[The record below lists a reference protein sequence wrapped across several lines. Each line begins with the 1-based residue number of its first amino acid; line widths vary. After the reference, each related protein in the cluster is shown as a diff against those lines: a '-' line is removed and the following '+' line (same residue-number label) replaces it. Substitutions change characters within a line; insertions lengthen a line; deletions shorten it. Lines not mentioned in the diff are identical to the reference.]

1 MFQAD
6 TSEGLGRNGGP
17 INSFVCNVGMSEDV
31 MRVVVTLLVLAASAG
46 SMLVET
52 TAAGPV
58 KRWDVTPTSLVS
70 RHDPPLQR
78 IELSIDSAQA
88 LDGAVLRIWSE
99 ADRLLAEQSLGALRE
114 GTNEIALH
122 LEEPKEPIDTRW
134 VLSAGEKVLAQQ
146 TLKWNPP
153 RHWTLYVLKSAHVDI
168 GLHDSQYKQRRMGV
182 DFIDQARE
190 LADQTSDWP
199 EASRFRFVIEGLW
212 WWLNY
217 PQDRSEHAANE
228 VVKKYVRPAIFDI
241 GGSHSGNHTQAYG
254 TEELCRSTYYLR
266 EFRKR
271 WNLPAETMLMVDNNG
286 ITWPLVTAYADAG
299 IRYLAFLPNAWNPD
313 IKKEMRGWG
322 ADASRDHM
330 GAVEEGGGS
339 RIDVGWDSALPH
351 LFYWQGPD
359 DKRRLLVWTSPTY
372 TSAGHDF
379 GIQAKTPEIAQAKMA
394 RQLAKLE
401 SRYPYDLWL
410 VSFYRDNEAPNL
422 GVPSFAKE
430 WNARWQ
436 WPEVRTVGN
445 LTEPFKEVEE
455 RFGDQIPTLSGMIT
469 GGWAQHPV
477 STPSLLAMKRS
488 ADRLLPVAEKL
499 ATLARLADPD
509 YVYPTIALRRAWDAL
524 ICNDEH
530 GYGTSYY
537 KGRPVYDTWMQKR
550 AWIEQ
555 GLATAETES
564 ARALK
569 TLAGLAPADGP
580 SIFVFNPTLQERSET
595 VEVELPESL
604 PGTSSVRCPDGTVA
618 PACVADGKL
627 RFRTPP
633 VPPMG
638 YAVFPLVGGNATT
651 IESGSCPEPPS
662 IENDFYRV
670 EFCADGSITGI
681 FDKQLKR
688 QLVDASAPYRCNQ
701 LVFTRDMHESFSSP
715 DKAQFAIEKGPL
727 GQTVI
732 ACIDDPTTGAAIE
745 QRVALPTHEKRIDID
760 NRLDHVREL
769 ASKDRWRRFGYY
781 AFPFD
786 VPESTF
792 RVGLNGCSADPY
804 RNQTGHGTTA
814 YHAARDWSY
823 VGNGQFG
830 ITLVQFDSQL
840 VECGAIHK
848 RKNILREQPDSSHLY
863 SYVFNDWLYAHAYV
877 TGPSHINLHYR
888 YVITSSQGS
897 FQKAK
902 PASFAE
908 RAVTPVLATV
918 IPQTQAGKLPAASH
932 SFLSVDAPNVSLL
945 ALKLRETRGRGVI
958 ARLHETTGRR
968 AEAVKVTPGW
978 GQNLCMTGCSL
989 FEQQGEPVNQQ
1000 DLQLDP
1006 FGFATIRIEEQGSL
1020 PSAPQ
1025 LAVDTCTDKS
1035 VALRWEPVASA
1046 CQYHVYRGEEAGFAP
1061 DEYHLLAI
1069 TTQPNYTDDWLSPDT
1084 AYCYRVA
1091 AVTAGV
1097 RQGAVSDVVRART
1110 GPAGNSPPAKVGTG
1124 YTGLIS
1130 VPKAWRGDSPDT
1142 LYLQWG
1148 QNVESDLSHYEL
1160 YRGNTPDF
1168 EAGDKTFLSN
1178 VKPGPYVVVPFEDTG
1193 LKPHTTYFY
1202 RVRAVDRD
1210 GHKGE
1215 LSDLCRGVTREIR
1228 EEH

>member
-1 MFQAD
+1 
-6 TSEGLGRNGGP
+6 
-17 INSFVCNVGMSEDV
+17 
-31 MRVVVTLLVLAASAG
+31 MRVVEILLFLAASVS

-52 TAAGPV
+52 AAAESL
-58 KRWDVTPTSLVS
+58 KRWEVTPTSLVS

-78 IELSIDSAQA
+78 IELSIDSVQTF
-88 LDGAVLRIWSE
+88 DEAVLRVWS
-99 ADRLLAEQSLGALRE
+99 ADRLLAEKSLGALRE
-114 GTNEIALH
+114 GANEMALL
-122 LEEPKEPIDTRW
+122 LEEPKKLIETRW
-134 VLSAGEKVLAQQ
+134 VLSAGKKVLAEQ

-182 DFIDQARE
+182 DFIDRARR

-199 EASRFRFVIEGLW
+199 ETSRFRFVVEGLW

-217 PQDRSEHAANE
+217 PQDRSERAANE
-228 VVKKYVRPAIFDI
+228 VVEEYVRPGIFDI

-254 TEELCRSTYYLR
+254 TEELCRSTYYIR
-266 EFRKR
+266 ELHER
-271 WNLPAETMLMVDNNG
+271 WNVPAETMLMVDNNG

-313 IKKEMRGWG
+313 IKKEVRGWG
-322 ADASRDHM
+322 VDASRDHM

-351 LFYWQGPD
+351 LFYWRGPD
-359 DKRRLLVWTSPTY
+359 DKRRLLIWTSPTY
-372 TSAGHDF
+372 TSSGHDF
-379 GIQAKTPEIAQAKMA
+379 GIQAKTPDIAQTKMA

-401 SRYPYDLWL
+401 SRYPYDIWL

-422 GVPSFAKE
+422 GVPSFAKD
-430 WNARWQ
+430 WNARWR
-436 WPEVRTVGN
+436 WPEIRTLGE
-445 LTEPFKEVEE
+445 LSKPFHEVER

-509 YVYPTIALRRAWDAL
+509 FIYPTNALRRAWDAL
-524 ICNDEH
+524 VCNDEH

-555 GLATAETES
+555 GLATATTES

-569 TLAGLAPADGP
+569 TLADLAPAEGP
-580 SIFVFNPTLQERSET
+580 SIFVFNPTLQARSET
-595 VEVELPESL
+595 VEVELPASL
-604 PGTSSVRCPDGTVA
+604 PPTSSVRCPDGNNA
-618 PACVADGKL
+618 PACMFDGKL
-627 RFRTPP
+627 RFRTS
-633 VPPMG
+633 VIPPMG
-638 YAVFPLVGGNATT
+638 YAVFPLTEAGGQT
-651 IESGSCPEPPS
+651 IESRSCPEPPS
-662 IENDFYRV
+662 IENDFYRI
-670 EFCADGSITGI
+670 EFGVDGSITGV

-688 QLVDASAPYRCNQ
+688 QLVDGSAPYRCNQ

-715 DKAQFAIEKGPL
+715 DEAQFAIEKGPL

-732 ACIDDPTTGAAIE
+732 ARIDDPGTGAAIE
-745 QRVALPTHEKRIDID
+745 QRVSLPTHEKRIEID
-760 NRLDHVREL
+760 NRLAHARDL

-786 VPESTF
+786 VPHGTF

-804 RNQTGHGTTA
+804 GNQTGHGTTA

-823 VGNGQFG
+823 VGNDQFG
-830 ITLVQFDSQL
+830 VALVQFESQL

-848 RKNILREQPDSSHLY
+848 RKNILRKQPDSSHLY

-877 TGPSHINLHYR
+877 TGPSHINLRYR
-888 YVITSSQGS
+888 YVITSCQGS
-897 FQKAK
+897 FQDASV
-902 PASFAE
+902 ASFAE
-908 RAVTPVLATV
+908 RVVTPVMATV
-918 IPQTQAGKLPAASH
+918 IPHGQPGKLPAAPH
-932 SFLSVDAPNVSLL
+932 SFLSVDVPNVSLL
-945 ALKLRETRGRGVI
+945 ALKLSETPGKGVI
-958 ARLHETTGRR
+958 ARLREQAGHSV
-968 AEAVKVTPGW
+968 EALKVTPSW
-978 GQNLCMTGCSL
+978 GQELRMTSCSL
-989 FEQQGEPVNQQ
+989 FEKDGEALKQQSA
-1000 DLQLDP
+1000 QLDP
-1006 FGFATIRIEEQGSL
+1006 FGYATVRVEEQSL
-1020 PSAPQ
+1020 LPAAPQ
-1025 LAVDTCTDKS
+1025 LVVDACTDRS
-1035 VALRWEPVASA
+1035 VALRWEPVVNA
-1046 CQYHVYRGEEAGFAP
+1046 CQYHIYRGEEADFAP
-1061 DEYHLLAI
+1061 DEYHLLAT
-1069 TTQPNYTDDWLSPDT
+1069 TTQPKYMDDWLSPDT

-1091 AVTAGV
+1091 AVTTDI
-1097 RQGAVSDVVRART
+1097 RQGAVSDVVRATT
-1110 GPAGNSPPAKVGTG
+1110 GPAGSSPPAKVGTV

-1130 VPKAWRGDSPDT
+1130 VPKAWRGDKPDT

-1168 EAGDKTFLSN
+1168 EVGEKTF
-1178 VKPGPYVVVPFEDTG
+1178 VAKVEPGPYVVVPFEDTG

-1202 RVRAVDRD
+1202 RVRAVDLD
-1210 GHKGE
+1210 GRKGQ
-1215 LSDLCRGVTREIR
+1215 LSDVCRGVTRELAETR
-1228 EEH
+1228 SFQESK